1 MAAGD
6 IYENGTHG
14 GSANNTH
21 NHYIPESFDLDNVYF
36 TGKVSNTT
44 EDDIANLRTRVL
56 KRERV
61 FFITPTDHP
70 GTTIYNNHQ
79 TRENSTYN
87 ETINIMPPYF
97 VVYIWKRNE

>member
-70 GTTIYNNHQ
+70 GTTIYIIIIKLERILH
-79 TRENSTYN
+79 
-87 ETINIMPPYF
+87 IMKQL
-97 VVYIWKRNE
+97 ILCHHIL